1 MSRRARAIGFLLV
14 AVACAVLAASIVDG
28 YGTSV
33 AGQYGELRPV
43 VVAATELA
51 AREPVGPREL
61 RRLEVR
67 RVPQSFAPPDA
78 LASPQQA
85 AGRAPVALVPA
96 GSYLVASQLGSPRP
110 DRDRPRTRLAGRRR
124 PVEIAVTGAEALAAV
139 GRDPAGD
146 RVDVVVTTEP
156 GPGGKG
162 RTRVA
167 ASGVELLE
175 LEQGGVGSA
184 ADTALGSGGNWS
196 ATLALTRS
204 QALRLIQAENFARQ
218 VRLMPHLE
226 GR

>member
-1 MSRRARAIGFLLV
+1 MSRRTRAIGFLLV
-14 AVACAVLAASIVDG
+14 AVVCAVLAASIVDG

-43 VVAATELA
+43 VVAATELP

-78 LASPQQA
+78 LSSPQEA
-85 AGRAPVALVPA
+85 AGRAPVAPVPP
-96 GSYLVASQLGSPRP
+96 GSYLLASQLRSPRP
-110 DRDRPRTRLAGRRR
+110 DRDRPRARLAGRRR
-124 PVEIAVTGAEALAAV
+124 PVEISVTGADALAAV
-139 GRDPAGD
+139 GKDPVGS
-146 RVDVVVTTEP
+146 RVDVVVTSEP
-156 GPGGKG
+156 GPGARG

-167 ASGVELLE
+167 AAGVELLA
-175 LEQGGVGSA
+175 LQQGGRGAA
-184 ADTALGSGGNWS
+184 ADPGLGSDGNWS

-218 VRLMPHLE
+218 VRLMPHLG

>member
-1 MSRRARAIGFLLV
+1 MSRRARAVGFLMV
-14 AVACAVLAASIVDG
+14 AAVCAVLAASIVDG

-43 VVAATELA
+43 VVAAADLP

-61 RRLEVR
+61 QRLEVR

-78 LASPQQA
+78 LTSPREA
-85 AGRAPVALVPA
+85 AGRAPIAAVPA
-96 GSYLVASQLGSPRP
+96 GSYLLASQLRSPRP
-110 DRDRPRTRLAGRRR
+110 ARERPRAELGGRRR
-124 PVEIAVTGAEALAAV
+124 PVEIAVTGADALAAV
-139 GRDPAGD
+139 GEDPVGS

-156 GPGGKG
+156 GPGAKG

-167 ASGVELLE
+167 AAGVELLA
-175 LEQGGVGSA
+175 LDNGGGAGSGA
-184 ADTALGSGGNWS
+184 ELGSGGSWS

-218 VRLMPHLE
+218 VRLMPHL
-226 GR
+226 GGG

>member
-14 AVACAVLAASIVDG
+14 AIVCAVLAASIVDG

-43 VVAATELA
+43 VVAAADLP
-51 AREPVGPREL
+51 ARQPVGPTEL
-61 RRLEVR
+61 QRLEVR
-67 RVPQSFAPPDA
+67 RVPESFAPPDA
-78 LASPQQA
+78 LQSPRDA
-85 AGRAPVALVPA
+85 AGRAPVAPVPA
-96 GSYLVASQLGSPRP
+96 GSYLLASQLRAPRP
-110 DRDRPRTRLAGRRR
+110 DRDRPRARLGGRRR
-124 PVEIAVTGAEALAAV
+124 PVEISVTGADALAAV
-139 GRDPAGD
+139 GDDPVGS

-156 GPGGKG
+156 GPGAKG

-167 ASGVELLE
+167 ASGVELLA
-175 LEQGGVGSA
+175 LQQGGGGA
-184 ADTALGSGGNWS
+184 AAEGALGSGGNWS

-218 VRLMPHLE
+218 VRLMPHLG